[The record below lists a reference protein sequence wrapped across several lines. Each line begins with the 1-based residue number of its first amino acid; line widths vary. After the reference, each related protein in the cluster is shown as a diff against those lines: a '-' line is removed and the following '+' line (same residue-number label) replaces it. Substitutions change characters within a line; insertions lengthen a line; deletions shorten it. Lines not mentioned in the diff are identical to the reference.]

1 MFITEKDTITVDTSD
16 LLPGTS
22 YILYVMRNIKMSQYF
37 EQSIP
42 WLFSLHTNTPPNNGQ
57 CEIKPKKGNFLM
69 FKILHIL
76 WLIGIEYD

>member
-22 YILYVMRNIKMSQYF
+22 YILYVMRNIKMFQYF

-57 CEIKPKKGNFLM
+57 CEIKPKKGNFLI

>member
-22 YILYVMRNIKMSQYF
+22 YIVYVERKTSQHF
-37 EQSIP
+37 EQPIP

-76 WLIGIEYD
+76 

>member
-22 YILYVMRNIKMSQYF
+22 YILYVMRNIRMSQYF

-76 WLIGIEYD
+76 RLIGIEYD